1 MLCAEFL
8 SLALALL
15 CWESPSSIALV
26 EGTADAFWSTGC
38 DGQRGGQRGCGGEVG
53 DLSRPSGGG
62 TAGAEL
68 RPPDLES
75 PQHVSCV
82 RGCTFMP

>member
-1 MLCAEFL
+1 MLCAEFW
-8 SLALALL
+8 SLTLALL
-15 CWESPSSIALV
+15 CWENPSSIALV
-26 EGTADAFWSTGC
+26 EGTADAFWSTGGA
-38 DGQRGGQRGCGGEVG
+38 GQRGQRGCGGKVG
-53 DLSRPSGGG
+53 DLSRPSSGG

-82 RGCTFMP
+82 RGCSFMP